1 MLLAGSDL
9 CCPNRSA
16 KHRFTISTTSSS
28 KKSIRW
34 ICPVGISVS
43 WMIQPFAASMRS
55 PSLASNGLCVSV
67 TSLQNNR
74 SPDEKAPFALSH
86 SMSSS
91 SSSGLSSC
99 HSVSATSALPE
110 ETIRHTTPRQ
120 SPKFASVTTS
130 STTSAAN
137 AVEPQSQS
145 LPSLVQRLQNSL
157 SNLSNA
163 LLNTSN
169 VLSSIELRIAE
180 FRFARALCSSISI
193 SGNFSAENLAA

>member
-16 KHRFTISTTSSS
+16 KHRFTMSTTSSS

-43 WMIQPFAASMRS
+43 WMIQPFAALIRS
-55 PSLASNGLCVSV
+55 SSSPSNGLCVSV

-91 SSSGLSSC
+91 SSGSNSC
-99 HSVSATSALPE
+99 HSASSVLATSD
-110 ETIRHTTPRQ
+110 ETTRHTTPRQ

-130 STTSAAN
+130 STTSAAS

-145 LPSLVQRLQNSL
+145 LPSLVHRLQNSL

-163 LLNTSN
+163 LRNTSN

-180 FRFARALCSSISI
+180 SRLARALCSSMSI